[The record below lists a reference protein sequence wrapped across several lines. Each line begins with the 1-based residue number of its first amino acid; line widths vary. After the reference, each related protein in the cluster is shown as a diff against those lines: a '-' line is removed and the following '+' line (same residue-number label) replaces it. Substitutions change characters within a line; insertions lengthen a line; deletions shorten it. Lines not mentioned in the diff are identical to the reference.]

1 LEAIELAKSG
11 RATSFIGI
19 EELLAVRYQSTNDE
33 TTRCRFCANRCQ
45 RTFID
50 LQATG
55 TSSASGRRAIIA
67 NCDDGRMSDAK
78 ELRSQR
84 TQAARAK
91 SSTPNIVALAATE
104 VWKSASPDCIADS
117 FPEATANFTRKERA
131 RLMSRRRNLLVAFP
145 RVLSMYS
152 HAPLFRTYL
161 EALGVP
167 SSNLV
172 LSSFTNHEMF
182 AAAAGKG
189 AIDPCF
195 PSKVCIAHIHD
206 LLKKSTNGRALDVIF
221 FPMIDAVE
229 TPLVNCGGNACPAL
243 TLTPEAVKAAFTTET
258 NLFQAQRVYY
268 LNPLL
273 DLSDRKLLSLQ
284 MFEAWKDILGLS
296 ASENDRAIEV
306 AYMAL
311 EQFERR
317 MRNETRAVLEMLEQ
331 TGRAGIVILGRPY
344 HNDPGLN
351 QGIPEEFQRRGYPIL
366 CQAYLPFDEDILDHL
381 FGRDVRAGHIRNS
394 REITDVWKHPF
405 SASTAQKL
413 WAAKF
418 TARSQNLVA
427 IELSSFKCGHDAPTY
442 TALRRI
448 IEQAGV
454 PFFTFKD
461 LDENRPI
468 ASIKLRVETIDYF
481 LKRYQSRD
489 TCALSPASFA

>member
-1 LEAIELAKSG
+1 
-11 RATSFIGI
+11 
-19 EELLAVRYQSTNDE
+19 
-33 TTRCRFCANRCQ
+33 
-45 RTFID
+45 
-50 LQATG
+50 
-55 TSSASGRRAIIA
+55 
-67 NCDDGRMSDAK
+67 
-78 ELRSQR
+78 
-84 TQAARAK
+84 
-91 SSTPNIVALAATE
+91 
-104 VWKSASPDCIADS
+104 
-117 FPEATANFTRKERA
+117 
-131 RLMSRRRNLLVAFP
+131 
-145 RVLSMYS
+145 
-152 HAPLFRTYL
+152 
-161 EALGVP
+161 
-167 SSNLV
+167 
-172 LSSFTNHEMF
+172 
-182 AAAAGKG
+182 
-189 AIDPCF
+189 
-195 PSKVCIAHIHD
+195 
-206 LLKKSTNGRALDVIF
+206 
-221 FPMIDAVE
+221 
-229 TPLVNCGGNACPAL
+229 
-243 TLTPEAVKAAFTTET
+243 
-258 NLFQAQRVYY
+258 
-268 LNPLL
+268 
-273 DLSDRKLLSLQ
+273 